1 MTNINNL
8 IPMNKRTKSEQR
20 KIAQSGGI
28 ASGISR
34 NNKKSMKE
42 LLNALLDTPLDDL
55 EMLYEQP
62 LPEKTHR
69 AKVALGLVQSAEKGN
84 IKAFETLMC
93 MIGEQPKN
101 NE

>member
-1 MTNINNL
+1 MSNENNL

-42 LLNALLDTPLDDL
+42 LLNTLLDSPLDDL

-69 AKVALGLVQSAEKGN
+69 AKVALGLVRSAENGN
-84 IKAFETLMC
+84 TKAFETLMC